1 MRFLP
6 PMRKC
11 KFNFFFKGILLVD
24 LTLVTGLPCI
34 SYVFARR
41 CYSPKRRTFGIRP
54 DPCQGNTS
62 RASSQHH
69 PPRSPHT
76 IPPPQGNPA
85 PSTPKEAYM
94 CEFCSLSTPHVHGRD
109 ASDLSFSGFFSPGC
123 IEIAVKKGLAARA
136 ANGGTDDAEVS
147 DDDTDGT

>member
-1 MRFLP
+1 MYSH
-6 PMRKC
+6 
-11 KFNFFFKGILLVD
+11 VD
-24 LTLVTGLPCI
+24 V
-34 SYVFARR
+34 
-41 CYSPKRRTFGIRP
+41 IRP
-54 DPCQGNTS
+54 SAERLVSDPT
-62 RASSQHH
+62 RVKATHLVPHH
-69 PPRSPHT
+69 SITPPRSPHT

-85 PSTPKEAYM
+85 PSTPKETYM